1 MSSLAAPGIIHCVNH
16 PRHAIDCRS
25 SLSTTNIL
33 SPALSLP
40 IPHSIF
46 TSQLNY
52 SLGYNHSTKPLPSR
66 PFLHRPAS
74 RRTSGFNPKVDDGI
88 LGVSRD
94 WSRSIGRSDLVDDD
108 DLDDYDD
115 DDDEEEDRSLD
126 LFLKFVQNIY
136 RKISKR
142 ARKAVRSVLPTII
155 PSNLVGFSVDGVL
168 VLAFLWVLK
177 AFLEVR
183 QMPNSLS
190 STELNLLTLCDPLSL
205 IVRNLENML
214 RVVCTLGSVVF
225 VSILL
230 TRVVWMGVTYLQES
244 RILRMNGDDDDD
256 DGDRRAWTGARPAT

>member
-142 ARKAVRSVLPTII
+142 ARKAVRSV
-155 PSNLVGFSVDGVL
+155 GFSVDGVL

-177 AFLEVR
+177 AFLE
-183 QMPNSLS
+183 
-190 STELNLLTLCDPLSL
+190 
-205 IVRNLENML
+205 
-214 RVVCTLGSVVF
+214 VVCTLGSVVF